1 MTHKKEVTIYDL
13 AKELNMSTATISRA
27 LNNHSTVSKK
37 TKKKINELAKVLG
50 YQQNNFASN
59 LRKKKTNTIGVI
71 IHELNSR
78 FIISVLS
85 GIEKVTTA
93 AQYDIIIGHSAEK
106 ATKEA
111 ANALNL
117 FHKRVDGV
125 IASLAYDTE
134 NLDHYEPYLK
144 KGIPVVF
151 FDRVKKDSAGI
162 KVIIDNYK
170 AGLEATT
177 HLIQQGCKRLVHVT
191 GSLMQNVYADRW
203 KGFQD
208 ALAAHNLPC
217 LPEQLIVNDLSEK
230 ASIEAAGQLLA
241 MEQRPDGLFIANDL
255 SAAVCMQKLKEAGIK
270 VPQDMAI
277 VGFNNDLVSRIV
289 EPALTTVNYGGMEIG
304 EIAAKN
310 LISLLNNPSFTDT
323 NYTITLQSELIIRAS
338 SMKTNP
344 K

>member
-1 MTHKKEVTIYDL
+1 MPPKREVTIYDL
-13 AKELNMSTATISRA
+13 ARELSMSTATISRA
-27 LNNHSTVSKK
+27 LNNHPTVSKK
-37 TKKKINELAKVLG
+37 TKKKISDLARSLG

-59 LRKKKTNTIGVI
+59 LRKNKTHTIGVI
-71 IHELNSR
+71 VHELNSR

-117 FHKRVDGV
+117 FHKRVDGI
-125 IASLAYDTE
+125 IASMAYDTE
-134 NLDHYEPYLK
+134 NIDHYDPYIK
-144 KGIPVVF
+144 KGIPIVF
-151 FDRVKKDSAGI
+151 FDRVKKDSPGI

-170 AGLEATT
+170 AGYEATA
-177 HLIQQGCKRLVHVT
+177 HLVQQGCKRLVHIT

-208 ALAAHNLPC
+208 VLAAHGLPC
-217 LPEQLIVNDLSEK
+217 GPDQLIVNDLSEK
-230 ASIEAAGQLLA
+230 ASMEAAGQLLA
-241 MEQRPDGLFIANDL
+241 MENRPDGLFIANDM

-289 EPALTTVNYGGMEIG
+289 EPALTTVNYGGMEMG

-310 LISLLNNPSFTDT
+310 LISQLSDNSFTDT
-323 NYTITLQSELIIRAS
+323 NYTITLQSELIIRPS
-338 SMKTNP
+338 SLR
-344 K
+344 

>member
-1 MTHKKEVTIYDL
+1 MTPKREVTIYDL
-13 AKELNMSTATISRA
+13 AKELNISTATISRA
-27 LNNHSTVSKK
+27 LNNHPTVSKK

-59 LRKKKTNTIGVI
+59 LRKNKTNTIGVI

-106 ATKEA
+106 ATREA

-117 FHKRVDGV
+117 FHKRVDGI

-144 KGIPVVF
+144 KGIPIVF

-162 KVIIDNYK
+162 KVVIDNYK
-170 AGLEATT
+170 AGYEATT
-177 HLIQQGCKRLVHVT
+177 HLIQQGCKRLVHIT
-191 GSLMQNVYADRW
+191 GSLLQNVYADRW

-208 ALAAHNLPC
+208 VLAANNLPC
-217 LPEQLIVNDLSEK
+217 GPEQLIVNDLSEK
-230 ASIEAAGQLLA
+230 ASIEAAAHLLA
-241 MEQRPDGLFIANDL
+241 MENRPDGLFIANDL
-255 SAAVCMQKLKEAGIK
+255 SAAVCMQKLKEGGVR

-289 EPALTTVNYGGMEIG
+289 EPALTTINYTGQDIG
-304 EIAAKN
+304 EIAAKS
-310 LISLLNNPSFTDT
+310 LINQLNGDSLADT
-323 NYTITLQSELIIRAS
+323 SYTITLQSELIIRAS
-338 SMKTNP
+338 SLK
-344 K
+344 KR